1 VPKRIEGKT
10 MDGIRVA
17 VVDDHRI
24 VAEGMS
30 ALLEREGVQVVV
42 TVPSWA
48 ELIEHPAMPVDV
60 VVLDLHLG
68 DGILVGTKVR
78 ILGTMG
84 IAAVVVSRHADA
96 RSIASAMHAGAHA
109 FVAKADDPLELL
121 TAIRA
126 AAEGGTHLADER
138 YDAIQP
144 AADPGLGRQEERA
157 LVLYAS
163 GRSIREVAD
172 EMDTTEET
180 VKSYVKRGRRKFREI
195 GVDIGTRG
203 LLRQHALR
211 EGWIAEQQ

>member
-1 VPKRIEGKT
+1 

-24 VAEGMS
+24 VAEGMA
-30 ALLEREGVQVVV
+30 ALLARDGVEVVI
-42 TVPSWA
+42 TVPSWN
-48 ELIEHPAMPVDV
+48 ELLDHPAMPVDV
-60 VVLDLHLG
+60 TVLDLHLG
-68 DGILVGTKVR
+68 DGILIGTKVR

-84 IAAVVVSRHADA
+84 IATVVVSRHADA

-109 FVAKADDPLELL
+109 FVAKADDPAELIG
-121 TAIRA
+121 AIRA
-126 AAEGGTHLADER
+126 AAEGSTHLTDER
-138 YDAIQP
+138 SDAILP
-144 AADPGLGRQEERA
+144 GADPGLGRQEERA

-172 EMDTTEET
+172 EMATTEET

-203 LLRQHALR
+203 LLRKHALR

>member
-1 VPKRIEGKT
+1 

-24 VAEGMS
+24 VAEGMA
-30 ALLEREGVQVVV
+30 ALLARDGVEVVI
-42 TVPSWA
+42 TVPSWN
-48 ELIEHPAMPVDV
+48 ELLDHPAMPVDV
-60 VVLDLHLG
+60 TVLDLHLG
-68 DGILVGTKVR
+68 DGILIGTKVR

-84 IAAVVVSRHADA
+84 IATVVVSRHADA

-109 FVAKADDPLELL
+109 FVAKADDPAELIG
-121 TAIRA
+121 AIRA
-126 AAEGGTHLADER
+126 AAEVSTNLTDER
-138 YDAIQP
+138 SDAILP
-144 AADPGLGRQEERA
+144 GADPGLGRQEERA

-172 EMDTTEET
+172 EMATTEET

-203 LLRQHALR
+203 LLRKHALR